1 MIKVLSSFLQKGWEI
16 KNCLST
22 RTILTADP
30 DPCHESEDEEERD
43 AFFVGESEMKS
54 EVQED

>member
-1 MIKVLSSFLQKGWEI
+1 MQKGWEI

-30 DPCHESEDEEERD
+30 EPCHESEDEEERD